1 MKPGPQVGTAQ
12 ALGGF
17 VLWGLFPLYFV
28 LLDQV
33 AASEVLAHRILWSA
47 LLLGPLLAMRGR
59 WRGAVGAL
67 RQPRRLGFYALTAV
81 LVSANWLIYIWA
93 TQNAHVI
100 DASMGYFINPLI
112 SVLLAL
118 VFLGERLRRGQW
130 LAVGLAAIGVGIL
143 VGRFGAVPWIALSLA
158 FTFGGYGLLRKK
170 AALPAMDGLLVETLL
185 LAPVALLWLGYL
197 ASQGQLAFG
206 AAGPGV
212 TLLLALA
219 GVVTVLP
226 LALFLSS
233 LQHLRLSTVGIIQ
246 YVTPTLQF
254 LCGLALGEPLAPGE
268 WLTFVFIWLA
278 LAVFTIDALRHAP
291 RQTLQPLVVPER

>member
-1 MKPGPQVGTAQ
+1 MTPDPRKGTAL

-17 VLWGLFPLYFV
+17 MLWGLFPLYFV
-28 LLDQV
+28 LLESV

-47 LLLGPLLAMRGR
+47 LLLGPLLALRGR
-59 WRGAVGAL
+59 WRAAVGAL
-67 RQPRRLGFYALTAV
+67 GNPRRLGFYALTSL
-81 LVSANWLIYIWA
+81 LVSTNWLIYIWA

-100 DASMGYFINPLI
+100 DASMGYFINPLV

-130 LAVGLAAIGVGIL
+130 LAVGLAGIGVAIL
-143 VGRFGAVPWIALSLA
+143 VLRFGAIPWIALSLA
-158 FTFGGYGLLRKK
+158 CTFGAYGLLRKK
-170 AALPAMDGLLVETLL
+170 AALPALEGLLVETLL
-185 LAPVALLWLGYL
+185 IAPLALLWLGHL

-206 AAGPGV
+206 SAGAV
-212 TLLLALA
+212 TTLLLALA
-219 GVVTVLP
+219 GLVTVLP

-233 LQHLRLSTVGIIQ
+233 MPHLRLSTIGIIQ
-246 YVTPTLQF
+246 YITPSLQF

-278 LAVFTIDALRHAP
+278 LAVFTWDALRHAP
-291 RQTLQPLVVPER
+291 RQALQPVAAQR